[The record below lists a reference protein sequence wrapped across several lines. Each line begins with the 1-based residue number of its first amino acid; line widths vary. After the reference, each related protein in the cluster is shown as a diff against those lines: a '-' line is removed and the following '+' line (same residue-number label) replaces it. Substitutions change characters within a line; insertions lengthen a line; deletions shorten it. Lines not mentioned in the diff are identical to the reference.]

1 MASNR
6 IKALAAI
13 FMVWCWFYG
22 KDTLDYILYYDAV
35 NPSKNSRSREKRLRP
50 IFSGLCVRAL
60 GTTSS
65 MEDLSGGG
73 CE

>member
-1 MASNR
+1 MGFTR
-6 IKALAAI
+6 LKALAVI
-13 FMVWCWFYG
+13 FIVWCWFYG
-22 KDTLDYILYYDAV
+22 KDTLDYVLYYDAV
-35 NPSKNSRSREKRLRP
+35 NPTKNSRIKVKRLRP

-65 MEDLSGGG
+65 MEDLTDG